1 MTFANTLLRVE
12 IPGLGSSLGQ
22 NHVPEASVDDANRL
36 TPLWKPTS
44 TARPFC
50 SILGNSTVEARNNYV
65 YRAIN
70 NNPPPHTH
78 DKTPGRLFSE
88 IFRKIR
94 PRRKLAAAGDF
105 FKGKHSVKIKT
116 KIRFR
121 PPQAE
126 NFWKQ

>member
-70 NNPPPHTH
+70 NTPPHTH
-78 DKTPGRLFSE
+78 DKSKTPGRLFSE

-94 PRRKLAAAGDF
+94 HRRKLAAAGDF
-105 FKGKHSVKIKT
+105 F
-116 KIRFR
+116 
-121 PPQAE
+121 
-126 NFWKQ
+126 

>member
-65 YRAIN
+65 YRAI
-70 NNPPPHTH
+70 
-78 DKTPGRLFSE
+78 KM
-88 IFRKIR
+88 IK
-94 PRRKLAAAGDF
+94 PRADSSLR
-105 FKGKHSVKIKT
+105 S
-116 KIRFR
+116 
-121 PPQAE
+121 AE
-126 NFWKQ
+126 K